1 MVLPKE
7 TIARGADKQ
16 CSDCGDILELQICRS
31 PAGYYIGTYC
41 RHCRVRHLL
50 EDHGSRESNYY
61 ETRQG
66 AEAAL
71 KAGGYER

>member
-7 TIARGADKQ
+7 TIARGADNQ
-16 CSDCGDILELQICRS
+16 CSDCGDIPELQICRS

-41 RHCRVRHLL
+41 QC
-50 EDHGSRESNYY
+50 GPYSRESNYY